1 MGLRLRGRCGPGPKR
16 GGVVGVIVSL
26 QEWRRRRR
34 ASGEDESGKQASEA
48 ARGLGDEVVLRACH
62 EVAAGRS
69 VEVHRLA
76 AAVVLNT
83 GDGSFF

>member
-1 MGLRLRGRCGPGPKR
+1 
-16 GGVVGVIVSL
+16 VAVIVSL

-34 ASGEDESGKQASEA
+34 ASDDDESGKQAVEA
-48 ARGLGDEVVLRACH
+48 VRGLGDEVVLRACD
-62 EVAAGRS
+62 EVAAGRP

-76 AAVVLNT
+76 AAVVVGT

>member
-1 MGLRLRGRCGPGPKR
+1 
-16 GGVVGVIVSL
+16 VAVIVSL

-34 ASGEDESGKQASEA
+34 ASIEEESGKRAAEA

-76 AAVVLNT
+76 AAVVVGS